1 MLRLLILTFAMGLT
15 VIVAQAQSTDT
26 LPAILVADDVSID
39 QERVLNA
46 QGNVEAFQGK
56 VHLKAVSISYD
67 PKSGSLSIT
76 GPITIQDGDDITIL
90 ADQAELSTDLH
101 NGLLLGARMV
111 MDQRLQLASVEMNRA
126 DGRYT
131 QLYKTAVT
139 SCQVCNDGRP
149 PLWQIR
155 AKRVVHDRTEQQL
168 YFDHAQLRVGNI
180 PIFYLPRLRLPDP
193 TLERS
198 TGFLIPFWQAS
209 SKLGTGLKLPY
220 FIKLGDHR
228 DITLT
233 PYLSAKTKTLELRYR
248 QAFAHGTIQ
257 FNGAVSKDDLFPTK
271 NRAYLFGSGRFNLGR
286 DYVLA
291 FDIETTSDNAY
302 MRTYG
307 YTGKDRLDSA
317 ISISRSRRDKYVRA
331 EFVEFSSLRENET
344 SATLLSNT
352 FDVDY
357 EKRLFPTLLGGELS
371 IDTNAHGHF
380 RGSSVDIDGRDVLRF
395 NLEAEWANQWTLRNG
410 LVAQTK
416 AEVALDTF
424 RIVQDTGFHDNETGI
439 SPYGLVT
446 LRYPMIRKSA
456 DITQTLEPFVQLG
469 WTGGANLNVPI
480 EESTRVEFDEG
491 NLVSLSRF
499 PRFDRRERGSNIAL
513 GMNWGRYNPMGWSS
527 TLTLGQV
534 LQGDPDSGFTKTSGL
549 AGATSDFLIAGQ
561 LKAQSGLELIGRG
574 IFNER
579 FDVAKAEVRG
589 SLAINKAR
597 IGASYTWLTDDL
609 AEERPIKV
617 SELTFDGFYQI
628 SDKWS
633 ANANWRY
640 NLIDDRASK
649 SGLKVTYQNECV
661 SVDLSVN
668 RSNPSSTVEP
678 LTDLGFKVSLK
689 GFSGSNGTRRFKRS
703 CGKQTK

>member
-1 MLRLLILTFAMGLT
+1 MLRVLILTFAMSLT
-15 VIVAQAQSTDT
+15 AIVAQAQSTDT
-26 LPAILVADDVSID
+26 VPAILVADDVSID
-39 QERVLNA
+39 QDRVMKA

-56 VHLKAVSISYD
+56 IRLKAVSISYD
-67 PKSGSLSIT
+67 PRSGSLSIT
-76 GPITIQDGDDITIL
+76 GPITIQDGDGITIF
-90 ADQAELSTDLH
+90 ADQAELSNDLQ

-111 MDQRLQLASVEMNRA
+111 LDQRLQLASVEMNRA

-131 QLYKTAVT
+131 QLNKTALT
-139 SCQVCNDGRP
+139 SCQVCNDGRQ

-155 AKRVVHDRTEQQL
+155 AKRVVHDRIEQQL
-168 YFDHAQLRVGNI
+168 HFYHAQLRVGNI
-180 PIFYLPRLRLPDP
+180 PVIYIPRLRLPDP
-193 TLERS
+193 TLDRA

-220 FIKLGDHR
+220 FMKLGDHR

-233 PYLSAKTKTLELRYR
+233 PYLSSKTKTLEFRYR
-248 QAFAHGTIQ
+248 QAFVYGTIR
-257 FNGAVSKDDLFPTK
+257 FDGAVSEDDLFPTK
-271 NRAYLFGSGRFNLGR
+271 SRAYLFGSGQFNLGQ

-302 MRTYG
+302 LRTYD
-307 YTGKDRLDSA
+307 YTSKDRLDSA
-317 ISISRSRRDKYVRA
+317 ISISRSQRDKYVRA
-331 EFVEFSSLRENET
+331 EFVKFSSLRENET
-344 SATLLSNT
+344 SATLLSNA

-357 EKRLFPTLLGGELS
+357 EKKFFPKLLGGELS

-380 RGSSVDIDGRDVLRF
+380 RESNVNIDGRDVLRF

-416 AEVALDTF
+416 LGVALDTF
-424 RIVQDTGFHDNETGI
+424 RIVQDTGFPGNETGI

-456 DITQTLEPFVQLG
+456 KITQTIEPFVQLG

-499 PRFDRRERGSNIAL
+499 PRFDRRERGSNMAL
-513 GMNWGRYNPMGWSS
+513 GMNWGRYNPTGWSS
-527 TLTLGQV
+527 RLTLGQV
-534 LQGDPDSGFTKTSGL
+534 LQGDPDSGFTTTSGL
-549 AGATSDFLIAGQ
+549 VGATSDFVISGQ
-561 LKAQSGLELIGRG
+561 LETPSGLELIGRS

-589 SLAINKAR
+589 SLAINKAK

-640 NLIDDRASK
+640 NLVDDRSSK

-661 SVDLSVN
+661 SIDLSMN
-668 RSNPSSTVEP
+668 KSNPSSTVEP
-678 LTDLGFKVSLK
+678 LTDLGFKVSLL
-689 GFSGSNGTRRFKRS
+689 GFSGSNGTRRLKRS
-703 CGKQTK
+703 CGKQIK

>member
-1 MLRLLILTFAMGLT
+1 
-15 VIVAQAQSTDT
+15 
-26 LPAILVADDVSID
+26 
-39 QERVLNA
+39 
-46 QGNVEAFQGK
+46 
-56 VHLKAVSISYD
+56 
-67 PKSGSLSIT
+67 
-76 GPITIQDGDDITIL
+76 
-90 ADQAELSTDLH
+90 
-101 NGLLLGARMV
+101 
-111 MDQRLQLASVEMNRA
+111 
-126 DGRYT
+126 
-131 QLYKTAVT
+131 
-139 SCQVCNDGRP
+139 
-149 PLWQIR
+149 
-155 AKRVVHDRTEQQL
+155 
-168 YFDHAQLRVGNI
+168 
-180 PIFYLPRLRLPDP
+180 
-193 TLERS
+193 
-198 TGFLIPFWQAS
+198 
-209 SKLGTGLKLPY
+209 
-220 FIKLGDHR
+220 
-228 DITLT
+228 
-233 PYLSAKTKTLELRYR
+233 
-248 QAFAHGTIQ
+248 
-257 FNGAVSKDDLFPTK
+257 
-271 NRAYLFGSGRFNLGR
+271 
-286 DYVLA
+286 
-291 FDIETTSDNAY
+291 
-302 MRTYG
+302 
-307 YTGKDRLDSA
+307 
-317 ISISRSRRDKYVRA
+317 
-331 EFVEFSSLRENET
+331 
-344 SATLLSNT
+344 
-352 FDVDY
+352 
-357 EKRLFPTLLGGELS
+357 
-371 IDTNAHGHF
+371 
-380 RGSSVDIDGRDVLRF
+380 
-395 NLEAEWANQWTLRNG
+395 
-410 LVAQTK
+410 
-416 AEVALDTF
+416 
-424 RIVQDTGFHDNETGI
+424 
-439 SPYGLVT
+439 
-446 LRYPMIRKSA
+446 MIRKSA